1 MVKHT
6 QTIRRPLLAN
16 CLSVFDRLVGLALKV
31 LTSLIYLFVC
41 LFILFI
47 YLFEENQ
54 CSIILWKWIERNFIR
69 IILNI

>member
-41 LFILFI
+41 LFIYFIYLFI
-47 YLFEENQ
+47 YL
-54 CSIILWKWIERNFIR
+54 KR
-69 IILNI
+69 ISVRLFFGNG